1 MAREITDR
9 IDRLA
14 AQKQALMEKAKALDA
29 QLRKLR
35 SEQDRMARISARK
48 ARNRALSQAGLL
60 VESAGL
66 LHTDRGTLLGGLLG
80 LAKIVA
86 GNAEIARQWKQVG
99 DAELARR
106 VKEKTPPAVAN
117 SLSQ

>member
-48 ARNRALSQAGLL
+48 ERNRALIQTGIMVEMAGLL
-60 VESAGL
+60 SI
-66 LHTDRGTLLGGLLG
+66 DRGTLLGGLLA
-80 LAKIVA
+80 LARSLE
-86 GNAEIARQWKQVG
+86 GNADLARKWKEAGDEEI
-99 DAELARR
+99 ARR
-106 VKEKTPPAVAN
+106 VKEKTRPGR
-117 SLSQ
+117 LSQ